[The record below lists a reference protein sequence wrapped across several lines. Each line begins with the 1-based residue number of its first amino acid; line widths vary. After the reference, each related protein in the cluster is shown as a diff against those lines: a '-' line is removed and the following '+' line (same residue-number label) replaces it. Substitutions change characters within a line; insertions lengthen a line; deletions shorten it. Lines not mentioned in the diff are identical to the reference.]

1 MTTGACEGSISSS
14 TSKPSSLGIWT
25 SRKSRSGLVS
35 AMAFTASNPLAHSA
49 TTMISGCE
57 ASNSRRYPRASSSSS
72 TRTAFNVCSMLRH
85 GSRSP
90 RVQISYFRRVY
101 FVRQWITLNLSRATG
116 KGRRSGRRIVSHKAE
131 TPFDSIEGSHEY
143 VRMLAEAVNA
153 ARRDVEEEI
162 AAAEQDR
169 ADRRK
174 EALLLVSYN
183 LAKLNLHI
191 TSSRRILNDLRSLR
205 RLLLAERGLSV
216 EDESEVGASD

>member
-1 MTTGACEGSISSS
+1 MYV
-14 TSKPSSLGIWT
+14 PSHFPPSYAVSEATRLA
-25 SRKSRSGLVS
+25 VS
-35 AMAFTASNPLAHSA
+35 AGLHLCENEAH
-49 TTMISGCE
+49 
-57 ASNSRRYPRASSSSS
+57 
-72 TRTAFNVCSMLRH
+72 
-85 GSRSP
+85 
-90 RVQISYFRRVY
+90 
-101 FVRQWITLNLSRATG
+101 LNFCRATG
-116 KGRRSGRRIVSHKAE
+116 KGGRSGRRNVSHKAE

-143 VRMLAEAVNA
+143 VRMLAEAVNE

-191 TSSRRILNDLRSLR
+191 ISSRRILNDLRSLR

-216 EDESEVGASD
+216 EDESEVGAGD